1 MSPLLD
7 AESRW
12 AAQWAWMHQYYRG
25 KGILTNAWGKFHVK
39 WVLCWQPLDKR
50 EGLTC
55 ARCDERHKKRQVEQN
70 AAGDEAN

>member
-1 MSPLLD
+1 MPSLAGQRKGLGCT
-7 AESRW
+7 
-12 AAQWAWMHQYYRG
+12 RG
-25 KGILTNAWGKFHVK
+25 KGILANAWGKFHVK
-39 WVLCWQPLDKR
+39 CVLCWQPLDKR